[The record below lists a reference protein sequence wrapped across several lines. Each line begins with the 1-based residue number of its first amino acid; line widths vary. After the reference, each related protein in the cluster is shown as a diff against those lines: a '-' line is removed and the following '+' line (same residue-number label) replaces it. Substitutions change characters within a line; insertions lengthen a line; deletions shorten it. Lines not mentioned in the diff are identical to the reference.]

1 MSHRPE
7 VKLGVPPIPAIKRP
21 HLDLT
26 PGPLH
31 SLGSPTAPS
40 VGGGVGNGTQ
50 GDAAPAA
57 LRRGRPRG
65 SPHGGGRLPHRGA
78 RDPPPPPPRTHLAP
92 RARPHEETPGRPAPP
107 RPSSARRRAGRR
119 EGIGPPPSAPSSH
132 WIVAEEAGLSLFCRR
147 RRRRG
152 GGGRKGACARVHLC
166 SRDASRRYKRRRA
179 HAPGRCCLWAAGE
192 GGVADVWQVPV

>member
-78 RDPPPPPPRTHLAP
+78 RDPPPPRPARTWRRAP
-92 RARPHEETPGRPAPP
+92 GPMRRRPAAQPRPAPP
-107 RPSSARRRAGRR
+107 LLGEAAGGETGRDWPAPFCAVLSLDRSGRGGIITFLPAAAAAGRGR
-119 EGIGPPPSAPSSH
+119 E
-132 WIVAEEAGLSLFCRR
+132 
-147 RRRRG
+147 
-152 GGGRKGACARVHLC
+152 
-166 SRDASRRYKRRRA
+166 KRRLRESS
-179 HAPGRCCLWAAGE
+179 PLFSRCFSPL
-192 GGVADVWQVPV
+192 